1 MSTIENLVIR
11 IQNGEPDLMPELW
24 ENVHHF
30 IAWRARQVLAII
42 GNRGG
47 AEVDDLV
54 NSGYF
59 ALLDAVRTYKPE
71 ESGFCSWLSVHLKN
85 SFSEATGFRT
95 QTQKNDSMRYSVSL
109 STPLDDESGD
119 ALGDILEDPEGAFG
133 FEQVEQDVY
142 VEQLRVALQEQIE
155 KLPPSQAETIRYR
168 YFDGNTYAEIGCLLD
183 ISTSRAQQ
191 LEDEAIRKLRDPET
205 RKRLEAFVEGRTP
218 YYLQTGPEAFQRTHT
233 SAVEAIV
240 FLRERLRRY
249 GERKITE
256 EHKWM

>member
-11 IQNGEPDLMPELW
+11 IQNGEMDLMPELW
-24 ENVHHF
+24 ENVHRF
-30 IAWRARQVLAII
+30 IAWRARQLLATIS
-42 GNRGG
+42 NHGG

-59 ALLDAVRTYKPE
+59 ALLDAVRTYNPE
-71 ESGFCSWLSVHLKN
+71 ESGFCSWLSVHLRN
-85 SFSEATGFRT
+85 TFSEATGFRT
-95 QTQKNDSMRYSVSL
+95 MTQKNDLLRYAVSL
-109 STPLDDESGD
+109 STPLDEKSGD
-119 ALGDILEDPEGAFG
+119 VLGDILEDPEGDSG
-133 FEQVEQDVY
+133 FERVEQDIY
-142 VEQLRVALQEQIE
+142 VEQLRAALQEQIE
-155 KLPPSQAETIRYR
+155 RLPLPQAETIRHR
-168 YFDGNTYAEIGCLLD
+168 YFNGSTYAEIGCLLD

-191 LEDEAIRKLRDPET
+191 LEYEAIRKLREPET

-233 SAVEAIV
+233 SAVEEIV

>member
-24 ENVHHF
+24 ENVHRF
-30 IAWRARQVLAII
+30 IAWRARKLLATT
-42 GNRGG
+42 GNHGG

-59 ALLDAVRTYKPE
+59 ALLDAVWTYKPE
-71 ESGFCSWLSVHLKN
+71 ESGFCSWLSVHLQN
-85 SFSEATGFRT
+85 TFSEATGFRT
-95 QTQKNDSMRYSVSL
+95 KTQKNDPLRYAVSL
-109 STPLDDESGD
+109 STPLDEESGD
-119 ALGDILEDPEGAFG
+119 VLGDLIEDPEWASG
-133 FEQVEQDVY
+133 FEAVEQNIYD
-142 VEQLRVALQEQIE
+142 EQLRKILQEEIE
-155 KLPPSQAETIRYR
+155 KLPPSQAETIRHR
-168 YFDGNTYAEIGCLLD
+168 YFDGSTYAEIGYLLD

-191 LEDEAIRKLRDPET
+191 LEYEAIRKLREPET

-233 SAVEAIV
+233 SAVEEIV